1 MHTASRFFRPWRL
14 PGYAFSPA
22 PYAEERAM
30 SLAHYTPIAFILT
43 RHRKTAEDFYREKL
57 GLNFVADDGFAAV
70 FDLDGASLRITEIP
84 DYQPGPHPVLGWKVD
99 DIEAEVRAL
108 TDRGIVFTI
117 YEGLGQDASGI
128 WTAPDGSAKVAFFS
142 DPDGNGLSLT
152 QVMRPD

>member
-1 MHTASRFFRPWRL
+1 
-14 PGYAFSPA
+14 
-22 PYAEERAM
+22 
-30 SLAHYTPIAFILT
+30 
-43 RHRKTAEDFYREKL
+43 
-57 GLNFVADDGFAAV
+57 
-70 FDLDGASLRITEIP
+70 
-84 DYQPGPHPVLGWKVD
+84 LGWKVD